1 MMPAQPFTVACF
13 GEIVMRVSV
22 PDGEMPLQSP
32 RFDAFVGGAEANVAV
47 ALASHGLAVRMISAL
62 PSGPIGDAAINAI
75 RAHGVDA
82 TRVERREGRMG
93 LYYHIPG
100 GAFRPA
106 EVLYDRADSAFA
118 TMAPGDW
125 NWDDLLVGADWL
137 HLSGVTPALGPQS
150 AEAALAAVQAAHA
163 AGIGISF
170 DGNWRGRLWER
181 WNDNPAAILRRIVG
195 KATVLFGNHRDAS
208 VLLGREFSGEGESRR
223 RAAALALLDEYPSV
237 QYVAS
242 TARRIVGAT
251 DHRIAARVDARDS
264 FAATAEIRMEP
275 IRDRV
280 GTGDAFAAGVLD
292 AIWQGSGPEGAARA
306 GLALSALKHGVR
318 GDFAPFPRVVAGA
331 TLFEVSDVVR

>member
-1 MMPAQPFTVACF
+1 MMAAQPFTVACF

-181 WNDNPAAILRRIVG
+181 WNDDPAAILRRIVG

-208 VLLGREFSGEGESRR
+208 VLLGRKFRARANPGAVLPRWRFSMNIRPFNMLRLRHDASSARPITGSRPGWTR
-223 RAAALALLDEYPSV
+223 GILSRLPLKSGWNRSGTAWARAMRSPRAFSMRSGKAAGRK
-237 QYVAS
+237 
-242 TARRIVGAT
+242 ARRG
-251 DHRIAARVDARDS
+251 RVLHCR
-264 FAATAEIRMEP
+264 R
-275 IRDRV
+275 
-280 GTGDAFAAGVLD
+280 
-292 AIWQGSGPEGAARA
+292 
-306 GLALSALKHGVR
+306 
-318 GDFAPFPRVVAGA
+318 
-331 TLFEVSDVVR
+331 

>member
-1 MMPAQPFTVACF
+1 MTAKPFTVACF

-62 PSGPIGDAAINAI
+62 PRGPIGDAAIHAV
-75 RAHGVDA
+75 RAHGVDT

-100 GAFRPA
+100 GPVRPA

-118 TMAPGDW
+118 AMAASDW
-125 NWDDLLVGADWL
+125 NWAELLAGADWL
-137 HLSGVTPALGPQS
+137 HLSGVTPALGQQS
-150 AEAALAAVQAAHA
+150 AEAALAAVEAASA
-163 AGIGISF
+163 AGIGVSF
-170 DGNWRGRLWER
+170 DGNWRGRLWEK
-181 WNDNPAAILRRIVG
+181 WNDDPGAILRRIVG
-195 KATVLFGNHRDAS
+195 RASILFGNHRDAS
-208 VLLGREFSGEGESRR
+208 LLLGRAFSGDGESRR
-223 RAAALALLDEYPSV
+223 RAAALALLEEYPSL

-251 DHRIAARVDARDS
+251 DHRIAARVDARDC
-264 FAATAEIRMEP
+264 FAATAEIRIEP

-292 AIWQGSGPEGAARA
+292 AIWQGSGPEGAARS
-306 GLALSALKHGVR
+306 GLILSALKHGVR
-318 GDFAPFPRVVAGA
+318 GDFAPFPRAVTDA
-331 TLFEVSDVVR
+331 TFFEASDVVR